1 MSLKHHSGGKSTI
14 LRSRQKYHSTL
25 QTTIVPCS
33 WNRMPEKKRNKLKE
47 LVSSGGEA
55 VLQRPPT
62 CPPQFTLGQLRK
74 AVPPHCFQR
83 SLVKSSWYLVRD
95 IILVLGLLY
104 MALVGIPALPSA
116 IQYMAAWPIY
126 WITQGCVLFGVWLIA
141 HECGHHAFSDFQLL
155 NDIIGLVLHSLL
167 LTPYFSWKYSH
178 HRHHSNTGA
187 KERDEVFVPKKK
199 EQLAWYTPY
208 VYRHNNP
215 GARLV
220 LLIVQLT
227 AGWPMYLIF
236 NTWGRQYPGFAS
248 HFNPYGPIYNDR
260 ERAQIIISDAGVLV
274 MLFFLFKLTMMFS
287 FGHVACLYGMPLLVK
302 NAWLVLVT
310 YLHHTHAAL
319 PHYDSSEWDWL
330 RGALATMDRDYGSIL
345 DNVFHNITDTHLVHH
360 LFPTIPHY
368 HGLEATKAVR
378 PILAEYYQYDS
389 TPVIKAIWREVKQC
403 IYVEP
408 ENNGKGVFWYSNIF

>member
-1 MSLKHHSGGKSTI
+1 
-14 LRSRQKYHSTL
+14 
-25 QTTIVPCS
+25 
-33 WNRMPEKKRNKLKE
+33 MPEKKQQAKE
-47 LVSSGGEA
+47 LGGEDM
-55 VLQRPPT
+55 LQRSPTGPPH
-62 CPPQFTLGQLRK
+62 FTLAQLRK

-83 SLVKSSWYLVRD
+83 SLVMSSWYLLRD
-95 IILVLGLLY
+95 LLLVLGLLY
-104 MALVGIPALPSA
+104 MALVGIPAFQSS
-116 IQYMAAWPIY
+116 IQYMAAWLIY
-126 WITQGCVLFGVWLIA
+126 WAAQGCVFFGVWLIA
-141 HECGHHAFSDFQLL
+141 HECGHHAFSEFHLL

-187 KERDEVFVPKKK
+187 MERDEVFVPKKK

-208 VYRHNNP
+208 VYRRNNP

-227 AGWPMYLIF
+227 AGWPMYLVF

-248 HFNPYGPIYNDR
+248 HFNPYGAIYNDR
-260 ERAQIIISDAGVLV
+260 ERAQIIISDAGVLA
-274 MLFFLFKLTMMFS
+274 MFFFLFRLATML
-287 FGHVACLYGMPLLVK
+287 GAGCVARIYGLPLLVM

-310 YLHHTHAAL
+310 YLHHTHPAL

-330 RGALATMDRDYGSIL
+330 RGAVATVDRDYGSIL
-345 DNVFHNITDTHLVHH
+345 NNVFHNITDTHVVHH

-368 HGLEATKAVR
+368 HGVEATKAVR
-378 PILAEYYQYDS
+378 PILGEYYQFDS
-389 TPVIKAIWREVKQC
+389 TPVFKAIWREVKEC